1 MNLRKATTSDFEAI
15 WPIFQSVISTGAT
28 YNFAPDTDYQTAFD
42 YWFSQSATAYVAEE
56 NGNIVGTYKL
66 MTYQRDQ
73 GSCVAN
79 AAFMVDPDCSGRGIG
94 KALGLH
100 CLKEAKK
107 AGYKAILFY
116 YVVSTN
122 ESAIALWKKLG
133 FIVVGT
139 VPEAFLHPKK
149 GFVDVFLMHRF
160 LDDIEC

>member
-1 MNLRKATTSDFEAI
+1 MNLRKATTSDFGAI
-15 WPIFQSVISTGAT
+15 WPIFQSVISTGDT
-28 YNFAPDTDYQTAFD
+28 YNFDPDTDYQTVFD
-42 YWFSQSATAYVAEE
+42 YWFSPNATAYVAEE
-56 NGNIVGTYKL
+56 NGNILGTYKL
-66 MTYQRDQ
+66 MAYQRDQ
-73 GSCVAN
+73 GSYVAN
-79 AAFMVDPDCSGRGIG
+79 AAFMVGPDCRGRGVG

-100 CLKEAKK
+100 CLKEAKQ

-133 FIVVGT
+133 FNIVGT
-139 VPEAFLHPKK
+139 VPKAFLHPEK